1 MPDFQIPN
9 RGLPDIQ
16 RFKWSSNKPH
26 GHPAEKPEALMRW
39 LILNSTK
46 EGDTVADLFMGSGTT
61 GAAAL
66 ITGRKFIGIEQDEQW
81 YQVAKHRIEE
91 VDQIVR
97 GGVLLIVICS
107 ATLFTNR
114 RAA

>member
-1 MPDFQIPN
+1 
-9 RGLPDIQ
+9 
-16 RFKWSSNKPH
+16 
-26 GHPAEKPEALMRW
+26 MRW

-66 ITGRKFIGIEQDEQW
+66 ETGRNFIGIEQDEHW
-81 YQVAKHRIEE
+81 YRVAEERLEQVA
-91 VDQIVR
+91 QIMR

-107 ATLFTNR
+107 TPLTKR
-114 RAA
+114 SAA